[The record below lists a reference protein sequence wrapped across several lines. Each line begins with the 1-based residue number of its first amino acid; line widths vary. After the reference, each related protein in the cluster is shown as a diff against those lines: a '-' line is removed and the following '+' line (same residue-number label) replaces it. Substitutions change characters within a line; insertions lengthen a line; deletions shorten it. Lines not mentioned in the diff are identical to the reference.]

1 MWPKK
6 YMFQVTYI
14 FVISKLFVEGFVY
27 TIQSKLWNL
36 RRQYLLT
43 LSPQWLERI
52 WQIQLFSQDY
62 LTRIAFSFIVSAC
75 QGAIFPPQWRKSTEE
90 WSLRVTK
97 SMTPARLS
105 FPLPF
110 RLWWFPAE
118 VFKLHFNI
126 FPLQIVS
133 CCCFHCCLSYFL
145 FHVDDYCTIRLSLCQ
160 VRWKLWLTLLHV
172 VYGFGSIVNMDR
184 YVPSRLNHYTPIE
197 FASQNPHWTWMER

>member
-6 YMFQVTYI
+6 YMSQVTYI

-27 TIQSKLWNL
+27 TIQSKVWNL

-126 FPLQIVS
+126 FPWQIVS
-133 CCCFHCCLSYFL
+133 CCCFHCCLSYF
-145 FHVDDYCTIRLSLCQ
+145 FISY
-160 VRWKLWLTLLHV
+160 RWLLYYSPVSVSSPMKAVAHPAACPV
-172 VYGFGSIVNMDR
+172 WIWQHR
-184 YVPSRLNHYTPIE
+184 
-197 FASQNPHWTWMER
+197 